1 VEQFISCFACS
12 MKRISKTQ
20 ASLILGLYDLLPSQV
35 CGKKILV
42 MLEDAEFH
50 ISKIIITQLGF
61 FLKKRVGSF
70 HAEEQCTE
78 VIFIGKRMIWHE
90 VNIALMLSNA
100 TSPSYISLRMMR
112 LLKSLL
118 SL

>member
-50 ISKIIITQLGF
+50 ISKNNNNSVGIF
-61 FLKKRVGSF
+61 FFKK
-70 HAEEQCTE
+70 
-78 VIFIGKRMIWHE
+78 
-90 VNIALMLSNA
+90 
-100 TSPSYISLRMMR
+100 
-112 LLKSLL
+112 KSWFFPC
-118 SL
+118 